1 MRSSIFFAAA
11 LLAAVSILLS
21 CVNEASRDNVAS
33 VTRMQQSGQFLHY
46 VSAFND
52 LWTGQTPADGDA
64 GTRIALPDWLPRNT
78 GIQLRISGGAGYVY
92 APSSPGFFAQLME
105 DTENSSHFGL
115 SEAAGINTPAGRLAR
130 PSFIPAGYVVYVR

>member
-21 CVNEASRDNVAS
+21 CVNDASRDGTAS
-33 VTRMQQSGQFLHY
+33 VIQAQQAGQFLQY

-52 LWTGQTPADGDA
+52 LWTGSTPADGDA
-64 GTRIALPDWLPRNT
+64 VARITLPDWLPRST
-78 GIQLRISGGAGYVY
+78 SIQLRISGGAGYVY
-92 APSSPGFFAQLME
+92 TPSSPGFYAQLME

-115 SEAAGINTPAGRLAR
+115 SDAAGINTPSGRLAR
-130 PSFIPAGYVVYVR
+130 PDFIPAGYVVYMR